1 MAERL
6 GLSELNGAVKK
17 VLAAN
22 FYGAGMVVIGEISE
36 INIHSNGHCYL
47 TLIEKGES
55 EDRIVAQAR
64 ATIWS
69 YTFRMLRPF
78 SRPRPVNN

>member
-1 MAERL
+1 MNERFS
-6 GLSELNGAVKK
+6 LSELTGEVKK
-17 VLAAN
+17 VLSAN
-22 FYGAGMVVIGEISE
+22 FTAPVWVVGEISE
-36 INIHSNGHCYL
+36 ININSNGHCYL

-78 SRPRPVNN
+78 LR